1 MYDHEHEHNHQNC
14 CCSHEHHNHHDTH
27 EHHEHHEHCHD
38 HHEYNHSH
46 GGCGC
51 GCGHEHGDSEQK
63 ETLIKVIISGV
74 LLIALTVISH
84 ICTDINK
91 FILLALYLVPYLI
104 VGYEVLIDAAKNLV
118 KGRALDENFLMAVA
132 TIGAFILS
140 DYPEAVAVML
150 FFQVGELFEGYA
162 SAKSKKSIGA
172 LMELKPDFANIE
184 KDGVVTKVL
193 PETVKVGDIII
204 VKPGEKVPLDGIII
218 EGNSSLD
225 TSSLTGESMPVDVS
239 VGDDAVSG
247 CINSGGVLKIK
258 VMKEFSNSAV
268 SKIIELTDTAAE
280 NSSKSEKFITKFAKV
295 YTPCVVIGAVLLA
308 VIPSLIFG
316 DVAAWVNRAI
326 VFLVVSCPCALV
338 VSVPLCFFMG
348 MGKASKNG
356 VLIKGGEFTEK
367 LAKTNTFIFDKTGTL
382 TRGIFNVTAVHPEKI
397 SEDKL
402 VEFAAYGEYYSNHPI
417 AKTIKEEYGKQIDTH
432 RLKEYKEIAGKGVSV
447 IIDGHSVLIGNA
459 KLMDE
464 NNINQHPCH
473 KSGTTVH
480 VGVDGKYA
488 GHIVISDTIKSNSQK
503 AIRLLKECGVSK
515 TVMLTGDN
523 KKIANEVAGLV
534 GIDEVHSSLLP
545 EDKLELAKEIM
556 KNSGISA
563 YVGDGINDAPALAA
577 ADVGIAMGGIG
588 SDAAIEAADVV
599 IMDDNLTKLST
610 AVKIAKKTI
619 KKVYVNI
626 TFILIVK
633 AAVLVLGALGIVG
646 MWAAVFADVG
656 SLIIAVLNS
665 AIDKN
670 GIMK

>member
-1 MYDHEHEHNHQNC
+1 MHEHEHEHNHQHC
-14 CCSHEHHNHHDTH
+14 CCSHEH
-27 EHHEHHEHCHD
+27 
-38 HHEYNHSH
+38 SH
-46 GGCGC
+46 AHGGC
-51 GCGHEHGDSEQK
+51 GCGHEHGESDQK
-63 ETLIKVIISGV
+63 ETLTKVIISGI
-74 LLIALTVISH
+74 LLVALTVISH

-91 FILLALYLVPYLI
+91 FILLILYLVPYLI
-104 VGYEVLIDAAKNLV
+104 VGYEVLIDAAKNLF
-118 KGRALDENFLMAVA
+118 KGKALDENFLMSVA

-162 SAKSKKSIGA
+162 SAKSEKSISA

-184 KDGVVTKVL
+184 KNGVITRVS
-193 PETVKVGDIII
+193 PETAKVGDIII
-204 VKPGEKVPLDGIII
+204 VKPGEKVPLDGIIT
-218 EGNSSLD
+218 EGTSSLD
-225 TSSLTGESMPVDVS
+225 TSSLTGESMPVDVAP
-239 VGDDAVSG
+239 GDDAVSG

-258 VMKEFSNSAV
+258 VMKEFSDSAV
-268 SKIIELTDTAAE
+268 SKIIALTDKASE
-280 NSSKSEKFITKFAKV
+280 NSSKSEKFITKFAKI

-308 VIPSLIFG
+308 VIPLLIFG
-316 DVAAWVNRAI
+316 NAAAWINRAI

-348 MGKASKNG
+348 MGRASKNG

-367 LAKTNTFIFDKTGTL
+367 LAKTSTFIFDKTGTL
-382 TRGIFNVTAVHPEKI
+382 TRGIFNVTAIHPEEV

-402 VEFAAYGEYYSNHPI
+402 IEFAAYGEYYSNHPI
-417 AKTIKEEYGKQIDTH
+417 AKTIKEEYGKQISTDRIKDYT
-432 RLKEYKEIAGKGVSV
+432 EIAGKGVSV
-447 IIDGHSVLIGNA
+447 AIDGHTVLIGNA

-464 NNINQHPCH
+464 NNIKQHPCH

-488 GHIVISDTIKSNSQK
+488 GHIVISDTIKINSQK

-523 KKIANEVAGLV
+523 EKIANEVAGLV

-545 EDKLELAKEIM
+545 EDKLTLAKDIM
-556 KNSGISA
+556 KKSGISA

-610 AVKIAKKTI
+610 AVNIAKKTL

-626 TFILIVK
+626 AFILIVK